1 MKVRGFR
8 GTGLKGGAKD
18 ATLVTELPRIGR
30 TGRDL
35 GGNIARKGR
44 RRKGDGKSELEMAP
58 PSDECTGRRR
68 DPSYGIQLVSP
79 RLFII

>member
-1 MKVRGFR
+1 MRG
-8 GTGLKGGAKD
+8 GLKGGAKH

-35 GGNIARKGR
+35 GGNVAKRGR
-44 RRKGDGKSELEMAP
+44 RRKAEGMSELQKAP

-68 DPSYGIQLVSP
+68 DPTYGIQLVSP
-79 RLFII
+79 LYLFFN